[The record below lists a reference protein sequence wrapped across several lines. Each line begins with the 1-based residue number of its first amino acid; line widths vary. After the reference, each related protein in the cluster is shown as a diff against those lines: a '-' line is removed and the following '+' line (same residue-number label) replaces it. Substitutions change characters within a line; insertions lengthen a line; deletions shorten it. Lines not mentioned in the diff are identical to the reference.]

1 MVFEGAVGVQ
11 CIWADIYTGQTNIG
25 DLDFELAC
33 ILYNIGAL
41 HAELGATDQRQ
52 TAEEMKVSCTHFQCA
67 AWAFQELLED
77 GRLHRSGDMS
87 ADLLSF
93 FVQVTL
99 AQAQECILEKSML
112 DSRKASIVAK
122 VAAQVVAF
130 YRSALSL
137 LTQGAMNT
145 GAGERSSLVEVV
157 GSKLFKEWKKFVDF
171 KLAYYGSLAHL
182 YMGNLAEEGQK
193 MGERVAW
200 YESADARLKEAA
212 KLAKQLDNA
221 HPVEVTEATTF
232 VGDVIAAK
240 LGNAKK
246 ENDFIYHEKV
256 PPVESLTEITGAP
269 LVKGIPF
276 SITDPEIAGVDI
288 FARLVPIEAH
298 ETASLY
304 SARKDEILRS
314 IRVEIENRNADLAAY
329 LSSLQLERDRLRA
342 PKEDAIP
349 DELIDICAELSL
361 TPGAVAEVERTLTRL
376 DSIAE
381 QTERAIEEAKAALA
395 EEEAREEED
404 GGGGRMPA
412 GHRRPPSLIL
422 VELRKELAKHE
433 ETHQKAVESNRS
445 LWENFDQHK
454 DDITVMTSSSAA
466 KIASILPSLKTL
478 PVDEATIAEMERL
491 FDKVEEMRSQRES
504 LEERLLKEMDAAD
517 GQVLKLVLAT
527 PKSEIEAVFER
538 ELRKYDQT
546 VELLRANMAAQENI
560 LRALTAANARYAETR
575 KAIIEV
581 GRSRRTRIASLM
593 YTFQV
598 FKELMTNSRRGLE
611 FYEKFQGVVTR
622 LCARIAGVSKVQQE
636 ERAQYAASA
645 KKSAAAAAAAS
656 MMTNSIPPGEI
667 GVPSSSAAYIPS
679 LPQTTFPVMPPLPS
693 AGPLKLKDYLPYMTN
708 QQSKMGGGGGSA
720 MPATPPPPQIP
731 PVPIAPGAQQF
742 SGGYVSQVSQ
752 QIPPPPA
759 AAVNSYGVP
768 PAPTPPAQAFQ
779 PPPATP
785 TPPSSSSSAAA
796 FPTLPP
802 QSFQPSTSY
811 YGATMPSANSSG
823 APFPTPPSASLQA
836 QYVPAG
842 PVPQSP
848 YMPVSSGHSAT
859 FSSSIPPPKPPHLVP
874 AAAVSSSLAYATPSS
889 IPPAAAVYQ
898 QPHQVPPTS
907 SGPAYGVPTSYGMM
921 NNNFS
926 SPAANVGG
934 GVQQTWQSPSP
945 QHHLPPAPAQSQSPY
960 MQQPPTS
967 GVHHLQQPQQQ
978 QQQQQPPH
986 LAQPQYG
993 LHPQPTQQ
1001 PYYYGSGSNS
1011 SAYPSQPQQQP
1022 QGMMTSIGNPTSVY
1036 QQQQQP
1042 SVAAIPSS
1050 LSAQVAGLSLGSQNS
1065 HSMQPP
1071 TSPYVSATY
1080 NGLPTV
1086 VNGGG
1091 GGGAPVGA
1099 YMQQQ
1104 TQLPQPQQ
1112 QQQQYITPQ
1121 VQPQAQLPPPAQS
1134 AAASVV
1140 QALEMES
1147 KKGWPV
1153 MMPTSVAGAENN
1165 KTNTSSTLPSSAV
1178 PAAAVSGVS
1187 NGHAAS
1193 AAAAAAATSS
1203 VPSVN
1208 GGASSEGG
1216 AGSASKDIVDGGGEP
1231 KDLLSQ
1237 FDPLFS

>member
-1 MVFEGAVGVQ
+1 MEAVPKLPMLSFELKISPVCPDFAQPFKRLITKYYGEDGDMYDREIMQLETCRTNACRAPRDFTGCSLLKRYYAQIYSLYNRLVVFEGAVGVQ

-404 GGGGRMPA
+404 GGGGRLPA

-575 KAIIEV
+575 KAIIE
-581 GRSRRTRIASLM
+581 
-593 YTFQV
+593 
-598 FKELMTNSRRGLE
+598 
-611 FYEKFQGVVTR
+611 
-622 LCARIAGVSKVQQE
+622 
-636 ERAQYAASA
+636 
-645 KKSAAAAAAAS
+645 
-656 MMTNSIPPGEI
+656 
-667 GVPSSSAAYIPS
+667 
-679 LPQTTFPVMPPLPS
+679 
-693 AGPLKLKDYLPYMTN
+693 
-708 QQSKMGGGGGSA
+708 
-720 MPATPPPPQIP
+720 
-731 PVPIAPGAQQF
+731 
-742 SGGYVSQVSQ
+742 
-752 QIPPPPA
+752 
-759 AAVNSYGVP
+759 
-768 PAPTPPAQAFQ
+768 
-779 PPPATP
+779 
-785 TPPSSSSSAAA
+785 
-796 FPTLPP
+796 
-802 QSFQPSTSY
+802 
-811 YGATMPSANSSG
+811 
-823 APFPTPPSASLQA
+823 
-836 QYVPAG
+836 
-842 PVPQSP
+842 
-848 YMPVSSGHSAT
+848 
-859 FSSSIPPPKPPHLVP
+859 PPHLVP
-874 AAAVSSSLAYATPSS
+874 AAAAVSSSLAYATPSS

-907 SGPAYGVPTSYGMM
+907 SGPAYGQVPTSYGMM

-926 SPAANVGG
+926 SPAANVAVGG
-934 GVQQTWQSPSP
+934 GCGVLQQTWQSPSP

-993 LHPQPTQQ
+993 LQPQPTQQ

-1071 TSPYVSATY
+1071 TSPYVSTTY

-1121 VQPQAQLPPPAQS
+1121 AQPQAQLPPPAQS